1 MPQAWNDKR
10 ERQYEHVKEQT
21 EQRGSSEERAKEIAA
36 RTVNKDR
43 AQTGEADRASKT
55 STHDV
60 SPEHRGGK
68 RSGKNEGPGGQTKQ
82 QLYDD
87 AKRAGI
93 SGRSK
98 MSRDE
103 LKKALGNK

>member
-10 ERQYEHVKEQT
+10 ERQYQHIKEQT
-21 EQRGSSEERAKEIAA
+21 EERGSSEKRAEEIAA

-43 AQTGEADRASKT
+43 AQTGESRQASKT
-55 STHDV
+55 STQDV

-68 RSGKNEGPGGQTKQ
+68 RSGNREGPGGQTRQ

-87 AKRAGI
+87 AKRAGV

-98 MSRDE
+98 MSKDE
-103 LKKALGNK
+103 LKKALDDN